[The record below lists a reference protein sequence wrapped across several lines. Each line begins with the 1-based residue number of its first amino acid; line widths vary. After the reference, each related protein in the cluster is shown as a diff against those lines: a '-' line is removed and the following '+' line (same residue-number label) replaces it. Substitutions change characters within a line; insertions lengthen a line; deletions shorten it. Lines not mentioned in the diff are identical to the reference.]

1 MSSRSQRKAARLLG
15 LTGPLLAP
23 LAPGLATQSLL
34 FPFSNAARSQL
45 TLLEFL
51 KAIASN
57 IHPLSQHILDSFIF
71 SLCLTSSSSPP
82 PSHCCRHF
90 LSFLKLLS
98 RCPGLPFPPLILQL
112 IPRAYSSGS
121 VWPGFFFFKPLSH
134 TINTANTNASFS
146 HIKFCSCFLLS
157 HRNKVLRGLGACSHL
172 LRFNLGFTK

>member
-45 TLLEFL
+45 ALLEFL

-121 VWPGFFFFKPLSH
+121 VWPGFFFLNHSLIQSTLPTQMLVSA
-134 TINTANTNASFS
+134 ILNSAPASFFHTEGS
-146 HIKFCSCFLLS
+146 SPQRIGGLLS
-157 HRNKVLRGLGACSHL
+157 S
-172 LRFNLGFTK
+172 T

>member
-23 LAPGLATQSLL
+23 LAPGLTTQSLL

-121 VWPGFFFFKPLSH
+121 VWPGFFFLNHSLIQSTLPTQMLVSA
-134 TINTANTNASFS
+134 ILNSAPASFF
-146 HIKFCSCFLLS
+146 HTE
-157 HRNKVLRGLGACSHL
+157 
-172 LRFNLGFTK
+172 TKSSEDWGPALIYLDLI

>member
-45 TLLEFL
+45 ALLEFL

-82 PSHCCRHF
+82 PHCCRHF

-121 VWPGFFFFKPLSH
+121 VWPGFFF
-134 TINTANTNASFS
+134 
-146 HIKFCSCFLLS
+146 
-157 HRNKVLRGLGACSHL
+157 
-172 LRFNLGFTK
+172 

>member
-121 VWPGFFFFKPLSH
+121 VWPGFFFLNHSLIQSTLPTQMLVSA
-134 TINTANTNASFS
+134 ILNSAPASFF
-146 HIKFCSCFLLS
+146 HTE
-157 HRNKVLRGLGACSHL
+157 
-172 LRFNLGFTK
+172 TKSSEDWGPALIYLDLI

>member
-45 TLLEFL
+45 ALLEFL

-71 SLCLTSSSSPP
+71 SLCLTSSSPPP

-121 VWPGFFFFKPLSH
+121 VWPGFFFLNHSLIQSTLPTQMLVSA
-134 TINTANTNASFS
+134 ILNSAPASFF
-146 HIKFCSCFLLS
+146 HTE
-157 HRNKVLRGLGACSHL
+157 
-172 LRFNLGFTK
+172 TKSSEDWGPALIYLDLI

>member
-71 SLCLTSSSSPP
+71 FSLPHFIFIPP

-121 VWPGFFFFKPLSH
+121 VWPGFFF
-134 TINTANTNASFS
+134 
-146 HIKFCSCFLLS
+146 
-157 HRNKVLRGLGACSHL
+157 
-172 LRFNLGFTK
+172 

>member
-45 TLLEFL
+45 ALLEFL

-121 VWPGFFFFKPLSH
+121 VWPGFFFLNHSLIQSTLPTQMLVSA
-134 TINTANTNASFS
+134 ILNSAPASFF
-146 HIKFCSCFLLS
+146 HTE
-157 HRNKVLRGLGACSHL
+157 
-172 LRFNLGFTK
+172 TKSSEDWGPALIYLDLI